1 MDSKFGTGSWHKRD
15 GYKNQFER
23 TYRWLVRL
31 QDLESGQFV
40 QVRPDHSLQRDY
52 LLAFFNACFS
62 IRDWVKGEAGWHK
75 IAARVD
81 SDVQLLLCRDIANGS
96 KHMTLTHPS
105 VDADFGFATRV
116 GPEGHKIAF
125 AVSSEKLVKATE
137 IAYEK
142 IANTYGGSIDVAS
155 LHAELK
161 SNGIH
166 NVPGL
171 PIFMDAMKLAAD
183 CLAAWELYLEKADL
197 LTKEDIA
204 KLKENAFN
212 HKGF

>member
-1 MDSKFGTGSWHKRD
+1 MDSKFGSGSWHRRD
-15 GYKNQFER
+15 GFKNQFER
-23 TYRWLVRL
+23 TYRWLMRL
-31 QDLESGQFV
+31 QDIESGQYV
-40 QVRPDHSLQRDY
+40 QIRQDENLQRDY

-62 IRDWVKGEAGWHK
+62 IRDWVKGEAGWDK

-105 VDADFGFATRV
+105 VDANFGFATQI

-125 AVSSEKLVKATE
+125 VVSSEKLVRAME

-142 IANTYGGSIDVAS
+142 IANNYGGSIDVAS
-155 LHAELK
+155 LHVELK
-161 SNGIH
+161 ALGIH
-166 NVPGL
+166 NVPDL

-183 CLAAWELYLEKADL
+183 CLGAWELYLEKANL
-197 LTKEDIA
+197 LKKVEIT
-204 KLKENAFN
+204 KLKENAFY